1 MRTPITLPST
11 RIEQETSSSLKLSD
25 NGEPVAISGAGF
37 AAEVFRDIAKKI
49 ISQTVPG
56 NEMAGCS
63 ARMLETV
70 ALALGEKPKTI
81 N

>member
-1 MRTPITLPST
+1 MRTPRTLPST
-11 RIEQETSSSLKLSD
+11 RIEQETLSSLKSKD
-25 NGEPVAISGAGF
+25 NGESVAISGAGF

-70 ALALGEKPKTI
+70 ALALGEKPKK
-81 N
+81 

>member
-1 MRTPITLPST
+1 LANEIGAELLGQIPIESDV
-11 RIEQETSSSLKLSD
+11 SHGSD
-25 NGEPVAISGAGF
+25 NGEPVAISGASF

-49 ISQTVPG
+49 ISQTVSG

-70 ALALGEKPKTI
+70 ALALGEKPKK
-81 N
+81 